1 MGKLD
6 GKAILITGAKG
17 GLGKAVTEA
26 FLASGATVAGASRSI
41 VDADFPNSRFM
52 AVSADLGSAP
62 GARAMVDAALG
73 KWGRIDGLVHVMG
86 GFAGGSRVDETD
98 EATLESMLDVNFRSV
113 FFTLRAVLPEMRGA
127 GRGSISVVA
136 SRQGAEAAAMVGAY
150 GASKAAA
157 ISLVKSV
164 ALENKDRGISANTV
178 LPATMDTAANR
189 AAMPGTD
196 PAKWVQPS
204 QVAEL
209 LVYLASAEGAQ
220 VTGAAI
226 PVYGGQL

>member
-6 GKAILITGAKG
+6 GKVILITGAKG
-17 GLGKAVTEA
+17 GLGTAATEA
-26 FLASGATVAGASRSI
+26 FLKEGAQVAGASRSI
-41 VDADFPNSRFM
+41 VDGDFPNGEFM
-52 AVSADLGSAP
+52 AIPVDLNSGA
-62 GARAMVDAALG
+62 GAREMVELALG
-73 KWGRIDGLVHVMG
+73 RWPRIDGLVHVMG

-98 EATLESMLDVNFRSV
+98 DSTLENMLNVNFRSV
-113 FFTLRAVLPEMRGA
+113 FVTLRAVLPEMRRA

-136 SRQGAEAAAMVGAY
+136 SRQGMEPGAMVGAY

-157 ISLVKSV
+157 ISLVKTV
-164 ALENKDRGISANTV
+164 ALENKDSGISANCV

-189 AAMPGTD
+189 AAMPGAD
-196 PAKWVQPS
+196 FSKWVQPA

-209 LVYLASAEGAQ
+209 LVYLASDGGAQ

-226 PVYGGQL
+226 PVYGAQL